1 MEWLLQKAIETSGES
16 YSPQQTFEILNAHS
30 DAIRLLTYAGK
41 ASLILWLALAVYSAI
56 SNLRLGRRLKK
67 IEE

>member
-1 MEWLLQKAIETSGES
+1 MFLSDNGPGYLCYQPRRLAD
-16 YSPQQTFEILNAHS
+16 FHS